1 MSESNKA
8 LVRRFVEAINAQ
20 GWPLLR
26 ELVADGFRRHS
37 TAGGEPG
44 IRSRENLID
53 FLKGEYLTFP
63 DATEAIDDLV
73 AEGDKVAVR
82 HRFRGTQRGPMGTHP
97 PSGRVLEATYLAIYR
112 IEHGRIAEAW
122 AEWDNLGGLRQL
134 GHLTDLQ

>member
-20 GWPLLR
+20 DWPLLQ

-37 TAGGEPG
+37 SAGGEPG

-63 DATEAIDDLV
+63 DATEVIEDLV

-82 HRFRGTQRGPMGTHP
+82 HRFRGTQRGPLGTHP

-112 IEHGRIAEAW
+112 IQDGRIAEAW
-122 AEWDNLGGLRQL
+122 AEWDNLAGLRQL
-134 GHLTDLQ
+134 GHTTTFE